1 MILAAQ
7 KIINVDGAAIYANL
21 AHQRNKTGLPG
32 KRQPSLAQS
41 CLQTARGDLTVRTNK
56 QGKDDA
62 NTMNGKS
69 AIQFYST
76 ANTNVEQE

>member
-7 KIINVDGAAIYANL
+7 KSINVDGAAIYANL

-56 QGKDDA
+56 
-62 NTMNGKS
+62 
-69 AIQFYST
+69 
-76 ANTNVEQE
+76 